1 MRYGITLTSTYAVS
15 HPSVAQTLSVRF
27 RNINLEVLRNKGT
40 FQVKEKIS
48 LLFKLSFDL
57 VI

>member
-1 MRYGITLTSTYAVS
+1 MRYGISLTSTYAVS
-15 HPSVAQTLSVRF
+15 QPSVAETLSVRF
-27 RNINLEVLRNKGT
+27 RNINLEVLKNKGT